1 MGPYTANRRL
11 YLDKSGNLVEENDP
25 NKATLLVHAGGT
37 LPRDVA
43 ERYGLTEEKAAAE
56 PPANKARRKR
66 PPIRARPSNAAPDRR
81 RSAGAGRWR

>member
-56 PPANKARRKR
+56 PPANKARAK
-66 PPIRARPSNAAPDRR
+66 APANK
-81 RSAGAGRWR
+81 SKAE